1 MSTEETIRSDAPS
14 APATELMRTD
24 EVTRQP
30 VPAHRTRLPGSP
42 PDASTLGPGL
52 RLLGPSVKTDV
63 YLLYGVL
70 RTLDDLVDEDQP
82 SAPDRVES
90 VERWARGE
98 DADSP
103 ETRVLSDL
111 CIRTDLSRQ
120 PLATFCEGMRHDIAR
135 RALETEDDLE
145 IYCERAGGSVGIM
158 LAQLLGMTDIAC
170 EEKMAALG
178 RAMQRTNIIRDIDE
192 DAAHG
197 RTYIARSTIE
207 RFGAPIAG
215 AREQLVRDQIARADE
230 LFEDARGALPLLRHG
245 RRGMTLC
252 TVLYR
257 EILGQIERDGFG
269 REPGRVVVPAW
280 RRCMIIARH
289 VLSPLP
295 TALPPRKPHWI

>member
-1 MSTEETIRSDAPS
+1 
-14 APATELMRTD
+14 MRTERTTQPNLPPAQD
-24 EVTRQP
+24 AGSSERGPRANQP
-30 VPAHRTRLPGSP
+30 VPARRTRDPASP

-52 RLLGPSVKTDV
+52 RLLGPRVRSHV

-70 RTLDDLVDEDQP
+70 RTLDDLVDDDRP
-82 SAPDRVES
+82 TAPERIEA

-103 ETRVLSDL
+103 ETRILTDL
-111 CIRTDLSRQ
+111 CARTDLSRE
-120 PLATFCEGMRHDIAR
+120 PLATFCAGMRHDIAR
-135 RALETEDDLE
+135 GVLETEGDLE

-158 LAQLLGMTDIAC
+158 LAQLLGMSDIAC
-170 EEKMAALG
+170 ESKMAALG

-197 RTYIARSTIE
+197 RTYITRATIE
-207 RFGAPIAG
+207 RFGAPYAG

-230 LFEDARGALPLLRHG
+230 LFEEARGGLALLRSG

-252 TVLYR
+252 TALYR
-257 EILGQIERDGFG
+257 EILRQIERDGFG

-280 RRCMIIARH
+280 RRSLIIARH
-289 VLSPLP
+289 AVSPSPATLP
-295 TALPPRKPHWI
+295 SRESR